1 MTAIKVSM
9 GIILDS
15 EGKILIAQ
23 RNLQKNFG
31 GMWEFPGGKQEADES
46 PEQALIRE
54 LKEELSIEVEVL
66 RSFQPYDYKDEK
78 IKISFYPIHCKIIG
92 GMIVNNEHEEVIF
105 ISLEEIDN
113 FEFAPPDYK
122 TVDLVKENFADMIK
136 RSDSKEA

>member
-31 GMWEFPGGKQEADES
+31 GMWEFPGGKQEVGES

-66 RSFQPYDYKDEK
+66 RSFPPYDYKDEK
-78 IKISFYPIHCKIIG
+78 IKISFYPIQCKIVG
-92 GMIVNNEHEEVIF
+92 GMIMNNEHEEVKF
-105 ISLEEIDN
+105 ISIDDINN
-113 FEFAPPDYK
+113 FDFAPPDYK
-122 TVDLVKENFADMIK
+122 TVDLVKENFEK
-136 RSDSKEA
+136 FSSNSP

>member
-15 EGKILIAQ
+15 KGKILIAQ

-31 GMWEFPGGKQEADES
+31 GMWEFPGGKQEANES

-66 RSFQPYDYKDEK
+66 RSFPAYDYKDEK
-78 IKISFYPIHCKIIG
+78 IKISFYPIQCKIVG
-92 GMIVNNEHEEVIF
+92 GMIVNNEHEEVKF
-105 ISLEEIDN
+105 ISIDDINN
-113 FEFAPPDYK
+113 FDFAPPDYE
-122 TVDLVKENFADMIK
+122 TVDLVKENFAEIIIYK
-136 RSDSKEA
+136 